1 MGGNHP
7 NNQTSEA
14 NQWPHHFEMLGQL
27 LFGFIFL
34 IVVAFLYIVRA
45 TPARFAREA
54 TTPLDDVSQFLALT
68 SPYFPA
74 LRHPSTTFPFLA
86 LTLPLSAGAP
96 PSYPPDVLPSRQARR
111 APGADAKQAP
121 RDRSDA
127 RRRGRGVGA
136 DARETLGAPRRASLL
151 RRAALRVGA
160 VHCLFSSFFSSSFS
174 ASSSFTSSPS

>member
-54 TTPLDDVSQFLALT
+54 TTPLDVSLPGAD
-68 SPYFPA
+68 
-74 LRHPSTTFPFLA
+74 
-86 LTLPLSAGAP
+86 LPLPGAP
-96 PSYPPDVLPSRQARR
+96 PSSPPDVLPSRQARR

-136 DARETLGAPRRASLL
+136 DARETLGAALGGGWVRSPRGDGGRGGRRGAGDIDEALGVGERERAFGIGQIP
-151 RRAALRVGA
+151 RG
-160 VHCLFSSFFSSSFS
+160 
-174 ASSSFTSSPS
+174 

>member
-54 TTPLDDVSQFLALT
+54 TTPLDVSLPGADPPPFGRRSSFLSHKT
-68 SPYFPA
+68 YY
-74 LRHPSTTFPFLA
+74 LRGKRAERLARMRSKLPVTGAMQGGGVAGLAQMRAKLSGQPSGAGGFDRLKAMAAGGGGAARGISMKRSGSGSGSGLLESVRFLEGNK
-86 LTLPLSAGAP
+86 SAGA
-96 PSYPPDVLPSRQARR
+96 R
-111 APGADAKQAP
+111 
-121 RDRSDA
+121 
-127 RRRGRGVGA
+127 
-136 DARETLGAPRRASLL
+136 
-151 RRAALRVGA
+151 
-160 VHCLFSSFFSSSFS
+160 
-174 ASSSFTSSPS
+174 

>member
-54 TTPLDDVSQFLALT
+54 TTPLDVSL
-68 SPYFPA
+68 
-74 LRHPSTTFPFLA
+74 
-86 LTLPLSAGAP
+86 
-96 PSYPPDVLPSRQARR
+96 
-111 APGADAKQAP
+111 PGADP
-121 RDRSDA
+121 PPFGRRSSF
-127 RRRGRGVGA
+127 
-136 DARETLGAPRRASLL
+136 LSPRRITFAASAPSAW
-151 RRAALRVGA
+151 RG
-160 VHCLFSSFFSSSFS
+160 CE
-174 ASSSFTSSPS
+174 ASSP

>member
-54 TTPLDDVSQFLALT
+54 TTPLDVSLPGAD
-68 SPYFPA
+68 
-74 LRHPSTTFPFLA
+74 
-86 LTLPLSAGAP
+86 LPLPGAP
-96 PSYPPDVLPSRQARR
+96 PSYPPRRITFAASAPSAW
-111 APGADAKQAP
+111 
-121 RDRSDA
+121 
-127 RRRGRGVGA
+127 RGC
-136 DARETLGAPRRASLL
+136 E
-151 RRAALRVGA
+151 
-160 VHCLFSSFFSSSFS
+160 
-174 ASSSFTSSPS
+174 ASSP

>member
-54 TTPLDDVSQFLALT
+54 TTPLDVSLPGADPPPSRRSSFLSQT
-68 SPYFPA
+68 YY
-74 LRHPSTTFPFLA
+74 LRGKRAERLARMRSKLPVTGAMQGGGVAGLAQMRAKLSGQPSGAGGFDRLEAMEGGGGGAARGISMKRSGSGSGSGLLESVRFLEGK
-86 LTLPLSAGAP
+86 SAGA
-96 PSYPPDVLPSRQARR
+96 R
-111 APGADAKQAP
+111 
-121 RDRSDA
+121 
-127 RRRGRGVGA
+127 
-136 DARETLGAPRRASLL
+136 
-151 RRAALRVGA
+151 
-160 VHCLFSSFFSSSFS
+160 
-174 ASSSFTSSPS
+174 

>member
-68 SPYFPA
+68 SPFPA
-74 LRHPSTTFPFLA
+74 LL
-86 LTLPLSAGAP
+86 LPLPQTYYLRGKRAERLARIAVS
-96 PSYPPDVLPSRQARR
+96 DIVLYNEEKFAAAVRSEDPLQAMRDEVEEGR
-111 APGADAKQAP
+111 ALL
-121 RDRSDA
+121 
-127 RRRGRGVGA
+127 RGRIEEAVFATRDFVG
-136 DARETLGAPRRASLL
+136 DELL
-151 RRAALRVGA
+151 RQVRERA
-160 VHCLFSSFFSSSFS
+160 
-174 ASSSFTSSPS
+174 

>member
-96 PSYPPDVLPSRQARR
+96 PSSPIRRITFAASAPSAW
-111 APGADAKQAP
+111 
-121 RDRSDA
+121 
-127 RRRGRGVGA
+127 RGC
-136 DARETLGAPRRASLL
+136 E
-151 RRAALRVGA
+151 
-160 VHCLFSSFFSSSFS
+160 
-174 ASSSFTSSPS
+174 ASSP